1 MQQVPAVTMDGITLS
16 QSVRSWILLLCSTQK
31 LYNFMLT
38 LICYLTTQL
47 AIIQYIEETRP
58 QPRLLPADP
67 KQRAHVRIICDII
80 ASGIQPLQVSERHDI
95 IFNFSS
101 LM

>member
-1 MQQVPAVTMDGITLS
+1 
-16 QSVRSWILLLCSTQK
+16 
-31 LYNFMLT
+31 MLT

-95 IFNFSS
+95 IFEGNVFLPDCEVCLSETAF
-101 LM
+101 

>member
-1 MQQVPAVTMDGITLS
+1 
-16 QSVRSWILLLCSTQK
+16 
-31 LYNFMLT
+31 MLT
-38 LICYLTTQL
+38 MICYLTTQL

-80 ASGIQPLQVSERHDI
+80 ASGIQPLQVSVRHDI
-95 IFNFSS
+95 ILKVAKKWMFFFPAVMYV
-101 LM
+101 LFEQEKM